1 MTAEN
6 GQNADKALITLVE
19 RVERIN
25 EEIKA
30 FQGDRKE
37 IFLEAAEAGYDT
49 KVMRQIIKER
59 QQDPQ
64 EVDEFDRLLRT
75 YRAAL
80 RG

>member
-6 GQNADKALITLVE
+6 GLNADTALLTYVE

-25 EEIKA
+25 EELKA

-37 IFLEAAEAGYDT
+37 IFLEAATAGYDT

-59 QQDPQ
+59 AQDPV

-75 YRAAL
+75 YRQAL
-80 RG
+80 KG

>member
-6 GQNADKALITLVE
+6 GLNADKALITLVE